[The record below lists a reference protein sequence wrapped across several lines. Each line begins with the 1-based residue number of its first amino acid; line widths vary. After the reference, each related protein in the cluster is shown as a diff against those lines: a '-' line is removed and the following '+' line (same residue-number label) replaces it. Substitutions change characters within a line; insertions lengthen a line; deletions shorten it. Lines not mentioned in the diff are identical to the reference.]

1 MIMLGTRSYMQQVN
15 HKSSA
20 TNSTVLVVVL
30 LYTRA
35 IAGYK
40 SISETVKT
48 NAEIPWGNHFAF
60 LPLSIPKLYANKS
73 SGPSALS
80 WMHLNADD
88 SEAKEFYFSTFD

>member
-1 MIMLGTRSYMQQVN
+1 MLATRLYMQQVN

-20 TNSTVLVVVL
+20 TNSTVLVVL

-40 SISETVKT
+40 SISETVIT

-60 LPLSIPKLYANKS
+60 LPLLIPKLYANKS

-88 SEAKEFYFSTFD
+88 SEAKEFCFSSIDW